1 MPKHKEGVFVPMS
14 LLRNET
20 KIQGAARQLEPA
32 ESGGTVATVG
42 EEDVLVI
49 KSKQNCENRKKGMGR
64 LVVAFEK
71 SRLKYFEA
79 LEQNMTMAK
88 LWENG
93 DIIKWEGLRQ

>member
-1 MPKHKEGVFVPMS
+1 MPMS

-20 KIQGAARQLEPA
+20 KMQWAARQLEPA
-32 ESGGTVATVG
+32 ENGGTVATVG

-49 KSKQNCENRKKGMGR
+49 KSKQNCENRKMGMGR

-71 SRLKYFEA
+71 SRRKYFEA
-79 LEQNMTMAK
+79 LGQNVTMAK

-93 DIIKWEGLRQ
+93 DIIKSEGLRQ

>member
-1 MPKHKEGVFVPMS
+1 MPMS
-14 LLRNET
+14 LLRNEP

-32 ESGGTVATVG
+32 ENRGTVATVG

-71 SRLKYFEA
+71 SRLKYF
-79 LEQNMTMAK
+79 LKHLSKT
-88 LWENG
+88 
-93 DIIKWEGLRQ
+93 